1 MFSINELNITATI
14 RSLGKKVHQQ
24 TRVRVEKY
32 FILSLLL
39 LAYSSH
45 RIDRKRFLVSM
56 YFFRFFYARPDFIL
70 FEEKKMKLSTH
81 FALGCSE

>member
-56 YFFRFFYARPDFIL
+56 YFFQFFLRQTGFHPFRG
-70 FEEKKMKLSTH
+70 KKKRN
-81 FALGCSE
+81 